1 MNVAGTIKKVP
12 GFRSGIWWKSI
23 IASVGYLFILLVI
36 LATLFPPEP
45 TKPSVDQVDNITE
58 PNTATPS
65 LELNPEIPITKVGH
79 VVDGDTIKLESGEVI
94 RYIGIDTPETVD
106 PRKPV
111 QCYGKEASAKNKEL
125 VDGKEVKLEKDV
137 SETDKYGRL
146 LRYVWLDDVLI
157 NELLVREG
165 YAQSSSYPP
174 DVKYQDRFIEAQ
186 RLAREEN
193 KGLWGD
199 ACNTPTQSAVPS
211 ASPTTYT
218 APVTQA
224 QPVQQPTQNSGSYSC
239 NCSKTCA
246 QMSSCAEAQY
256 QLNTCGCKARDADGD
271 GIACDSDCQ

>member
-1 MNVAGTIKKVP
+1 MNIAGKIKKIP
-12 GFRSGIWWKSI
+12 GFRSGIWWKRI
-23 IASVGYLFILLVI
+23 IASVGYLFTLLII
-36 LATLFPPEP
+36 LATLFPLEP
-45 TKPSVDQVDNITE
+45 TKPPVDRVDNITE
-58 PNTATPS
+58 PTTTTPS
-65 LELNPEIPITKVGH
+65 PELNPEITLTKVAH
-79 VVDGDTIKLESGEVI
+79 VVDGDTIKLESGEVV

-125 VDGKEVKLEKDV
+125 VEGKEIRLEKDI

-174 DVKYQDRFIEAQ
+174 DVKYQDRFLEAQ
-186 RLAREEN
+186 GLARDEN

-199 ACNTPTQSAVPS
+199 ACNTTTQSTAPVVPN
-211 ASPTTYT
+211 TYT
-218 APVTQA
+218 APVIQT
-224 QPVQQPTQNSGSYSC
+224 QPVQKPAQTSGSYTC
-239 NCSKTCA
+239 NCSKTCV
-246 QMSSCAEAQY
+246 QMSSCDEAQY
-256 QLNTCGCKARDADGD
+256 QLNVCSCKARDADGD